1 LRAAAERSRSA
12 PAVGALQSRRMS
24 VLVDHRYYRVK
35 PGTMNAHLDLYEKHG
50 FLPQTRHLGQPYA
63 YLVTESGEI
72 NTLVHM
78 WVYEDA
84 ADRMRKRAAMQADPE
99 WQEFSRL
106 QREAGFLENMRTNLM
121 IPAKFA
127 PIRR

>member
-1 LRAAAERSRSA
+1 MEE
-12 PAVGALQSRRMS
+12 S
-24 VLVDHRYYRVK
+24 VLIDHRYYRIK
-35 PGTMNAHLDLYEKHG
+35 PGMVAAYLDLYEQAG
-50 FLPQTRHLGQPYA
+50 FKAQSRHLGEPFA
-63 YLVTESGEI
+63 YLYTESGEI

-99 WQEFSRL
+99 WQKFITL
-106 QREAGFLENMRTNLM
+106 QNEAGWLESQRTNLM

-127 PIRR
+127 PIDR

>member
-1 LRAAAERSRSA
+1 MR
-12 PAVGALQSRRMS
+12 

-50 FLPQTRHLGQPYA
+50 FVPQTRHLGQPFA
-63 YLVTESGEI
+63 YLYTESGEI

-84 ADRMRKRAAMQADPE
+84 ADRMRRRAAMQADPD
-99 WQEFSRL
+99 WQKFVKL
-106 QREAGFLENMRTNLM
+106 QGEAGLLESQRTNLM
-121 IPAKFA
+121 IPANFA

>member
-1 LRAAAERSRSA
+1 
-12 PAVGALQSRRMS
+12 M
-24 VLVDHRYYRVK
+24 LVDHRYYRVK
-35 PGTMNAHLDLYEKHG
+35 PGTVNAHLDLYEKHG
-50 FLPQTRHLGQPYA
+50 FLAQTRHLGQPLA
-63 YLVTESGEI
+63 YLYTESGEI

-78 WVYEDA
+78 WVFNDA
-84 ADRMRKRAAMQADPE
+84 ADRSAKRAAMQADPE
-99 WQEFSRL
+99 WNQFLKL